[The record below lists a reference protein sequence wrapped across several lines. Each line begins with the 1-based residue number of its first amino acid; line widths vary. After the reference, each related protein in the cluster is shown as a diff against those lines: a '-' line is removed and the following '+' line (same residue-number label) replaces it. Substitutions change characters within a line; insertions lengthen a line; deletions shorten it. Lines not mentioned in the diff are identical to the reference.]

1 MSTLL
6 LILRHNISLESDVSL
21 AQAEIAT
28 LCSLSLTSINR
39 ITSVKELSNWNEKL
53 DGVESR
59 FINRQPRANGTVGF
73 HIEGA
78 SGLHFKRIIEQAAF
92 IQEALL
98 IESPEIEQLSVV
110 QRFTRSREISK
121 HIYNVRGLPIAA
133 ILEYSSP
140 LVSRRDKVGNVA
152 TALEALT
159 EFLLDETSLP
169 TSFAEHIKAALL
181 AKKTTLYLS
190 HELHLYKGKFFPRLV
205 HSLINRYGHQGGL
218 IADPFAGSGTAL
230 LEAALLG
237 HDSVGLDVD
246 PTSVLISQHKMVL
259 ANVDPAE
266 LLEVCA
272 SMQAAVAEQQTEL
285 VFDNRTY
292 EISHWRNYLVQVPE
306 PMRYRLNKRG
316 NEEGYDLLGD
326 LERDAAIA
334 LTLISQIPTHLQS
347 LFKVCL
353 SHALTKKI
361 RLRFVGI
368 GNGRF
373 TFDVAK
379 VGVLELFLKKA
390 YHMLAIAEA
399 FSWLKWSGMQL
410 GNVTVHHES
419 ALNLN
424 NVLPPHSVDL
434 VITSPPYIP
443 ASSGREHY
451 ARARAIPLVLT
462 GAATIE
468 ELELLDQSFI
478 GEMSGQGVHANGA
491 QPLPPRVQR
500 TLDFLTNDEQRR
512 PKYLPTL
519 QYYFDIRKVLR
530 NVREALAENGKALF
544 VVANSHTFY
553 IHKTKEILHSVDATG
568 AICEIGEQIGLEVE
582 NVIEVPLL
590 KSGGLNA
597 RLRSTDTY
605 SEAVIVFKNP
615 N

>member
-6 LILRHNISLESDVSL
+6 LVLRHNISLESDVAL

-28 LCSLSLTSINR
+28 LCNLPVESIHR
-39 ITSVKELSNWNEKL
+39 ISSTKELANWNEKL
-53 DGVESR
+53 DGVETR
-59 FINRQPRANGTVGF
+59 FINRLPRVKGMVGF
-73 HIEGA
+73 WIDGA
-78 SGLHFKRIIEQAAF
+78 CGPHFRKIIEQAAF
-92 IQEALL
+92 IQEAIL
-98 IESPEIEQLSVV
+98 IDSCKVEQSPVM

-121 HIYNVRGLPIAA
+121 NHYNVRGLPISAV
-133 ILEYSSP
+133 LEYSSP

-169 TSFAEHIKAALL
+169 SPLAEHVRSALL

-246 PTSVLISQHKMVL
+246 PTSVLISQHKTVL
-259 ANVDPAE
+259 AHVDPAE

-272 SMQAAVAEQQTEL
+272 AMQAAAEEQQTKL

-292 EISHWRNYLVQVPE
+292 DISHWQSHLVQVPE

-316 NEEGYDLLGD
+316 NEEGYNLLGD

-334 LTLISQIPTHLQS
+334 LTLISQIPVHLQS

-379 VGVLELFLKKA
+379 VGVLELFLKKT

-399 FSWLKWSGMQL
+399 FSWLRWCGLQL
-410 GNVTVHHES
+410 GNVTVHRES
-419 ALNLN
+419 ALNMN
-424 NVLPPHSVDL
+424 QVLPQHSVDL

-468 ELELLDQSFI
+468 ELELLDQNFI
-478 GEMSGQGVHANGA
+478 GEMSGQGVHANGS
-491 QPLPPRVQR
+491 QPMPPKVQR
-500 TLDFLTNDEQRR
+500 TLEFLTNDEQRR
-512 PKYLPTL
+512 PKHLPTL

-530 NVREALAENGKALF
+530 NVQETLTENGKALF
-544 VVANSHTFY
+544 VVASSHTFY

-568 AICEIGEQIGLEVE
+568 AICEIGEQAGLEVE
-582 NVIEVPLL
+582 NVIAVPLQ

-597 RLRSTDTY
+597 RPRSTDEY
-605 SEAVIVFKNP
+605 SEAVVVFKRAN
-615 N
+615 